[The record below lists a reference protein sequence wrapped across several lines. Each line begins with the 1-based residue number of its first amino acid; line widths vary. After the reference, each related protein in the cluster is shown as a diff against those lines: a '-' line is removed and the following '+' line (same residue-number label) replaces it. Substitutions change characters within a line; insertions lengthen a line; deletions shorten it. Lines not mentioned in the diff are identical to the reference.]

1 VVAVSLK
8 TASRLA
14 RLAADAGGASWSRGL
29 TIGDARND
37 VRRMLEHALH
47 DSVHH
52 LDDVERGL
60 SQLRASPT

>member
-1 VVAVSLK
+1 
-8 TASRLA
+8 
-14 RLAADAGGASWSRGL
+14 
-29 TIGDARND
+29 
-37 VRRMLEHALH
+37 MLEHALH